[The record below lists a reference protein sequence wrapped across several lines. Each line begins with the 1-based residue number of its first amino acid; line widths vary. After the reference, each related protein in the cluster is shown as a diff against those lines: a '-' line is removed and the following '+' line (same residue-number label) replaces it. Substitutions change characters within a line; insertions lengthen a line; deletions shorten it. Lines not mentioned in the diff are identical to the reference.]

1 MKTPDSNIASH
12 SAPWRS
18 GLSLSATITA
28 VSLVFV
34 PALAFGAASAPPPFA
49 SSAGNVVQV
58 ILGLLGVVIL
68 ILALSWLTKRL
79 GITQSFGNSPLKVV
93 GSISLGGRE
102 RAVLIE
108 VNDTWIVA
116 GVATGQV
123 HALATLAKGAMPTAL
138 TDPLAI
144 GFASRFKSMIE
155 KSRDGK

>member
-1 MKTPDSNIASH
+1 MNTPASNITNR

-18 GLSLSATITA
+18 GVRLSSSIAA

-34 PALAFGAASAPPPFA
+34 PALAFGAASAPAPFA
-49 SSAGNVVQV
+49 NSAGNVVQV

-79 GITQSFGNSPLKVV
+79 GITQTFGNSPLKIV

-123 HALATLAKGAMPTAL
+123 HALATLAKGAMPTVL
-138 TDPLAI
+138 TDPSAL